1 MGVVEVCMVVGDV
14 VMRKLAPAAA
24 VPEDGLAVS
33 RDAID

>member
-1 MGVVEVCMVVGDV
+1 MVVGDG
-14 VMRKLAPAAA
+14 RDGKTAPAAA

>member
-1 MGVVEVCMVVGDV
+1 MVVGDG
-14 VMRKLAPAAA
+14 VMKNAPAAA